1 MGNLNR
7 SATGGQKPSLIVA
20 LAAPPVAAGPMHAR
34 VRRLFAAGQPCDW
47 HGTVLCAA
55 AVEAAVDAVEE
66 AAVEEA
72 AAWAALPPAISS
84 AVCKAPPPHVGEA
97 SPPAPRRRQ
106 NVPAALRC
114 TRCRAGL
121 VLEPVPPLPAAVP
134 PLPVVVAAASLLAA
148 PVVVATALVP
158 APPVEAEAVP
168 VAPAEAV
175 PEGAPRRT
183 AGGAPRRAAGDGRE
197 AARHRRPRLET
208 EGDDP
213 LDGPP
218 PSPDDVRSSNKDVKF

>member
-7 SATGGQKPSLIVA
+7 WATGGQKPSLIVA

-55 AVEAAVDAVEE
+55 AVEAAVD
-66 AAVEEA
+66 AVEEA

-134 PLPVVVAAASLLAA
+134 PLPVVVAAASWLAA

-168 VAPAEAV
+168 VAPAAAA
-175 PEGAPRRT
+175 GASE
-183 AGGAPRRAAGDGRE
+183 PRRAAGDGRE